1 MSTKKSEG
9 AQAALIRIAVA
20 DISSELAFECEL
32 SPADIKKAVAQALTD
47 NTPLILTDIRGHE
60 VIVPAARIG
69 YVEIGQP
76 TERRVGFGAL

>member
-9 AQAALIRIAVA
+9 AKAALIRIAVA

-32 SPADIKKAVAQALTD
+32 NPSDIKKAVAQALA
-47 NTPLILTDIRGHE
+47 NNAPLILTDIRGHE
-60 VIVPAARIG
+60 IIVPAARIG

>member
-1 MSTKKSEG
+1 MSTKKPEG

-20 DISSELAFECEL
+20 DIASELAFECEL

>member
-32 SPADIKKAVAQALTD
+32 SPADIKKAVAQALAD
-47 NTPLILTDIRGHE
+47 NTPLILTDIRGHAI
-60 VIVPAARIG
+60 IVPAARIG
-69 YVEIGQP
+69 YVETGQP

>member
-32 SPADIKKAVAQALTD
+32 SPSDIKKAVAQALAD
-47 NTPLILTDIRGHE
+47 NTPLILTDIRGSWC
-60 VIVPAARIG
+60 
-69 YVEIGQP
+69 
-76 TERRVGFGAL
+76 

>member
-9 AQAALIRIAVA
+9 SQAALVRIAVA
-20 DISSELAFECEL
+20 DISSELSFECEL

-47 NTPLILTDIRGHE
+47 NSPLTLTDIRGHE
-60 VIVPAARIG
+60 IVVPAARIG